1 MNSASHGILLP
12 DSCSGL
18 ISVDFSGSN
27 VVTRTLQGPVAR
39 FRKEALI
46 VGLLAGIGS
55 GLTMAVI
62 ANTNTVTGAFAGFKT
77 SLFNT
82 GIFSSLYIAV
92 IALAI
97 NLAVSIIGTAAISM
111 KASPIQ
117 KVPATVRPA

>member
-1 MNSASHGILLP
+1 LLGGVLILQLLP
-12 DSCSGL
+12 SLFLGL
-18 ISVDFSGSN
+18 YTGW
-27 VVTRTLQGPVAR
+27 

-62 ANTNTVTGAFAGFKT
+62 ANTANPGFTT

-82 GIFSSLYIAV
+82 GIFGSLYIAM

-97 NLAVSIIGTAAISM
+97 NLAVSIIGSAAIPR
-111 KASPIQ
+111 KASSLK
-117 KVPATVRPA
+117 KVPATVRTA